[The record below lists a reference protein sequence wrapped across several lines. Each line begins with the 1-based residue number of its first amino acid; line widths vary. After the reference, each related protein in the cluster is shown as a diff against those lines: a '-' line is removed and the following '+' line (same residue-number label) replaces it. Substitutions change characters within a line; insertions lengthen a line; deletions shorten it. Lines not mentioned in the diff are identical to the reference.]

1 MPYRLIHD
9 GAGTVIGFFEAGER
23 TRTYTKFTLIEKPT
37 EAECVAEL
45 EKLGAK
51 EMYVDSVKR
60 RIITEAPTLTKDT
73 EAVKFP
79 PEKWTI
85 LEDGSVNVAYEIKPV
100 AIVKE
105 PVELTKA

>member
-9 GAGTVIGFFEAGER
+9 GTGTVIEFFEAGER

-37 EAECVAEL
+37 EAECMAEL

-60 RIITEAPTLTKDT
+60 RIIAEAPTLTKDT
-73 EAVKFP
+73 EAVKLP

-85 LEDGSVNVAYEIKPV
+85 LEDGSVKVAYEIKPV
-100 AIVKE
+100 EIVKE